1 MATLAITGTIKKP
14 DGSAWASGVVSITLI
29 DTLRTVAPDVYPG
42 WSDTQSADENG
53 DVAFT
58 LTVPASGAW
67 KYQIELPDGG
77 TAIAYLTAE
86 SPTTLAGILAAVG
99 AANSSQTA
107 WEAALLGYEPA
118 LGNPGT
124 DGYILSSTTA
134 GVRSWV
140 ANVGG
145 GVADVDELTTDSGT
159 DLYMVRVAS
168 GGGLEYRS
176 PAQTLSDIGAAAS
189 GHAHDIAALAGAAFA
204 GGELPVWDGA
214 NFVPSFFSTSGT
226 SNLDVPLLTN
236 IRSYLS
242 ELDTPVTL
250 FQLHPNYID
259 IYKRL
264 NVPASAGI
272 HSFSS
277 QALML
282 YGDTTVDLLAN
293 DTTQM
298 RIDDNASAVYTPL
311 QLWSDDEGGLDR
323 IATHNGMLYYYNQG
337 EPKIEN
343 MTTLAADDSLFKA
356 DSNGVVPI
364 TVAALQ
370 TLLGLANYLP
380 LTGGTLTG
388 QLNSSGTDHY
398 GFRLLSLTT
407 AQRDALTPAGG
418 EMIYNSTDSEIQA
431 YDGSTWKTVGSST
444 GGDVVGPGS
453 STDNAVARFDG
464 TTGKLLQ
471 NSSVTIDDGL
481 PRIRGTR
488 DGYGSWF
495 LFPGSASWS
504 GFSFSKSIIMS
515 ESTGK
520 YAVVTNTPG
529 TATIPIFT
537 IRGDTDTGIGT
548 AGDDQLSLI
557 AGNAEAAQV
566 DTNATANQTKM
577 LIKDTAGTLRRVA
590 IYNDGTRDLL
600 YLV

>member
-1 MATLAITGTIKKP
+1 MAAAATSYTVDAIVTLLAAYAT
-14 DGSAWASGVVSITLI
+14 DA
-29 DTLRTVAPDVYPG
+29 
-42 WSDTQSADENG
+42 
-53 DVAFT
+53 
-58 LTVPASGAW
+58 
-67 KYQIELPDGG
+67 ELAA
-77 TAIAYLTAE
+77 AIA
-86 SPTTLAGILAAVG
+86 
-99 AANSSQTA
+99 
-107 WEAALLGYEPA
+107 
-118 LGNPGT
+118 
-124 DGYILSSTTA
+124 D
-134 GVRSWV
+134 
-140 ANVGG
+140 
-145 GVADVDELTTDSGT
+145 
-159 DLYMVRVAS
+159 
-168 GGGLEYRS
+168 
-176 PAQTLSDIGAAAS
+176 
-189 GHAHDIAALAGAAFA
+189 
-204 GGELPVWDGA
+204 
-214 NFVPSFFSTSGT
+214 
-226 SNLDVPLLTN
+226 
-236 IRSYLS
+236 
-242 ELDTPVTL
+242 
-250 FQLHPNYID
+250 
-259 IYKRL
+259 
-264 NVPASAGI
+264 
-272 HSFSS
+272 
-277 QALML
+277 
-282 YGDTTVDLLAN
+282 
-293 DTTQM
+293 
-298 RIDDNASAVYTPL
+298 
-311 QLWSDDEGGLDR
+311 
-323 IATHNGMLYYYNQG
+323 
-337 EPKIEN
+337 
-343 MTTLAADDSLFKA
+343 
-356 DSNGVVPI
+356 
-364 TVAALQ
+364 
-370 TLLGLANYLP
+370 YLP

-557 AGNAEAAQV
+557 AGNVEAAQV